1 MKRIR
6 RTLIYIKRHFDFLL
20 VDLVAFSLAY
30 YASVWIRRSLKI
42 PIYHSE
48 LFMEYG
54 IVCIIIYFAIEL
66 LNQNLNGILSRNFPK
81 EAKVVLLQQMSTW
94 SVYTVFLFMIKEAH
108 LFSRAIYVTAF
119 FMCSLVVLIARSLWK
134 YISKMH
140 ERSAE
145 KLLIVCESGRA
156 QSVLSRVLPGTFE
169 NEYDI
174 CAVVMNGKG
183 EADYHDWYPHAE
195 GLEHISDFLP
205 DHKLQAAYVELDDPD
220 EEAETIELLLN
231 AGIVVHRSLGGS
243 RLNYAGQYID
253 DLSGLSVITIDG
265 TETSLVSRA
274 NKFWNRLKSALVYR
288 DNQ

>member
-1 MKRIR
+1 MKRFR

-20 VDLVAFSLAY
+20 LDLFAFSLAY

-42 PIYHSE
+42 PIHHSE

-54 IVCIIIYFAIEL
+54 TVCIIIYFVIEL
-66 LNQNLNGILSRNFPK
+66 LNQNLNGIMSRNFPK
-81 EAKVVLLQQMSTW
+81 EAKVVLLQQLSTW

-108 LFSRAIYVTAF
+108 HFSRAIYVTAF
-119 FMCSLVVLIARSLWK
+119 FMCSFVVLIARSLWK
-134 YISKMH
+134 NISKMH
-140 ERSAE
+140 ERAAE
-145 KLLIVCESGRA
+145 KLLIVCESARA
-156 QSVLSRVLPGTFE
+156 QSVLARVLPGTFE

-174 CAVVMNGKG
+174 CAVIMNGRG

-195 GLEHISDFLP
+195 GLEHINDFLP
-205 DHKLQAAYVELDDPD
+205 DHKLQAAYVELDDAD
-220 EEAETIELLLN
+220 EEARTIELLLN
-231 AGIVVHRSLGGS
+231 AGIVVHRSLGDS
-243 RLNYAGQYID
+243 RMNYAGQYID

-274 NKFWNRLKSALVYR
+274 NKFWNRLKAGLLFR